1 MSFNIAELFDLDYWR
16 QLLSVDFFSVPFFI
30 NILDILVVWYL
41 VYKLIQ
47 MVQGTKAIQLF
58 KGVVMFIAIRFLAEV
73 IGLHTLSWLMDQ
85 VITYGVIAAIVIFQ
99 PEIRRGLEHLGR
111 TTFFNPTKTEKAQGE
126 TMIQAFD
133 KAIQYMSKRK
143 IGALIT
149 IERNTGLEEYV
160 ETGIGL
166 DADITGELL
175 INIFIPNTPLHDG
188 AVIVRNGKVAVSSAY
203 LPLSDSN
210 MISKEYGT
218 RHRAAVG
225 VAEVSDA
232 LTIVVSEETGGVTL
246 TLNNRMYNELSQEEY
261 LKMLRDTLVVEN
273 TEKEKKNFF
282 RSLLDELNKL
292 SKGGK

>member
-1 MSFNIAELFDLDYWR
+1 
-16 QLLSVDFFSVPFFI
+16 
-30 NILDILVVWYL
+30 
-41 VYKLIQ
+41 IQ

-111 TTFFNPTKTEKAQGE
+111 TTIFSQTKTEEAQGE

-143 IGALIT
+143 IGALVT
-149 IERNTGLEEYV
+149 IERTTGLEEYI
-160 ETGIGL
+160 ETGITL

-188 AVIVRNGKVAVSSAY
+188 AVIVRNGKIAVSSAY

-210 MISKEYGT
+210 RISKEYGT

-232 LTIVVSEETGGVTL
+232 LTIVVSEETGGVSL
-246 TLNNRMYNELSQEEY
+246 TLNNRLYSELSQEEY
-261 LKMLRDTLVVEN
+261 LKMLRDTLIVEN
-273 TEKEKKNFF
+273 TDKNGKKKNVF
-282 RSLLDELNKL
+282 RNLLDELNKL

>member
-111 TTFFNPTKTEKAQGE
+111 TTFFTPTKTEKDQGE

-133 KAIQYMSKRK
+133 KAIQYMAKRK

-160 ETGIGL
+160 ETGISL

-188 AVIVRNGKVAVSSAY
+188 AVIG
-203 LPLSDSN
+203 
-210 MISKEYGT
+210 
-218 RHRAAVG
+218 
-225 VAEVSDA
+225 
-232 LTIVVSEETGGVTL
+232 
-246 TLNNRMYNELSQEEY
+246 
-261 LKMLRDTLVVEN
+261 
-273 TEKEKKNFF
+273 
-282 RSLLDELNKL
+282 
-292 SKGGK
+292 

>member
-111 TTFFNPTKTEKAQGE
+111 TTFFTPTKTEKAQGE

-160 ETGIGL
+160 ETGISL
-166 DADITGELL
+166 DANITGELL

-188 AVIVRNGKVAVSSAY
+188 AVIVRDGKVAVSSAY

-225 VAEVSDA
+225 VSEVSDA